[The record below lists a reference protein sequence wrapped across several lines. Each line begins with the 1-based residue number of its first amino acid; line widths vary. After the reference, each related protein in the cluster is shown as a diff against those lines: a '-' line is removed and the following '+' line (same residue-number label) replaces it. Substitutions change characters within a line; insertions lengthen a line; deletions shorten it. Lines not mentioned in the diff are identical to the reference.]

1 MRIFQDDYSNGNFS
15 LFFFLV
21 NSFKSV
27 LPLQQADFSTQKYSL
42 LKISV
47 VMAMA
52 MLLGLDARTRVAM
65 GLDANPRMGLKRT
78 LSSVSAS
85 ASGFPS
91 KQQDDG
97 DKKEAIST
105 LSSASNIAEN
115 GEKKERIVVKIN
127 LAAWRKRK
135 AQKEEEEKRKSLEL
149 KLEASKRKL
158 QLGYQQV
165 QKAKRKIQLVD
176 LRDIP
181 KPKPEVNLSKKSKF
195 HHRH

>member
-1 MRIFQDDYSNGNFS
+1 
-15 LFFFLV
+15 
-21 NSFKSV
+21 
-27 LPLQQADFSTQKYSL
+27 
-42 LKISV
+42 
-47 VMAMA
+47 MA

-78 LSSVSAS
+78 LSSAS

-105 LSSASNIAEN
+105 LSSAASNSAEN

-135 AQKEEEEKRKSLEL
+135 AQKEEEEKRKTLEL

-165 QKAKRKIQLVD
+165 QRAKRKIQLVD

-181 KPKPEVNLSKKSKF
+181 KPEPEINLSKKSKCY
-195 HHRH
+195 HRH

>member
-1 MRIFQDDYSNGNFS
+1 
-15 LFFFLV
+15 
-21 NSFKSV
+21 
-27 LPLQQADFSTQKYSL
+27 
-42 LKISV
+42 
-47 VMAMA
+47 MAMA
-52 MLLGLDARTRVAM
+52 MLLGLDASTRVAM

-78 LSSVSAS
+78 LSSASAS

-97 DKKEAIST
+97 NENEAIST
-105 LSSASNIAEN
+105 LSSAASTSADN

-127 LAAWRKRK
+127 LAAWRRRK
-135 AQKEEEEKRKSLEL
+135 AQKKEEDKKKSLEL

-181 KPKPEVNLSKKSKF
+181 KPEPEINLFKKSKRY
-195 HHRH
+195 HRH

>member
-1 MRIFQDDYSNGNFS
+1 
-15 LFFFLV
+15 
-21 NSFKSV
+21 
-27 LPLQQADFSTQKYSL
+27 
-42 LKISV
+42 
-47 VMAMA
+47 MAMA

-78 LSSVSAS
+78 LSSAS

-97 DKKEAIST
+97 DNKEAIST
-105 LSSASNIAEN
+105 LSSAASNSAGNEKEAISTLSSAASNRAEN

-181 KPKPEVNLSKKSKF
+181 KPEPEINLSKKSKF
-195 HHRH
+195 HHRQ

>member
-1 MRIFQDDYSNGNFS
+1 
-15 LFFFLV
+15 
-21 NSFKSV
+21 
-27 LPLQQADFSTQKYSL
+27 
-42 LKISV
+42 
-47 VMAMA
+47 MA

-78 LSSVSAS
+78 LSSASAS

-91 KQQDDG
+91 TQQDDG

-105 LSSASNIAEN
+105 LSSAASNSAGKEAISMLSSAASNIAEN

-181 KPKPEVNLSKKSKF
+181 KPEPEINLSKKSKCY
-195 HHRH
+195 HRH

>member
-1 MRIFQDDYSNGNFS
+1 
-15 LFFFLV
+15 
-21 NSFKSV
+21 
-27 LPLQQADFSTQKYSL
+27 
-42 LKISV
+42 
-47 VMAMA
+47 MAMA

-78 LSSVSAS
+78 LSS
-85 ASGFPS
+85 ASGFTS
-91 KQQDDG
+91 KEQDDG

-105 LSSASNIAEN
+105 LSSAASNSAGNEKEAISALSSTASKSASNENEAISTLSSGASNIAEN

-135 AQKEEEEKRKSLEL
+135 AEKEEEEKRKSLEL

-181 KPKPEVNLSKKSKF
+181 KPESEINPSKKSKF

>member
-1 MRIFQDDYSNGNFS
+1 
-15 LFFFLV
+15 
-21 NSFKSV
+21 
-27 LPLQQADFSTQKYSL
+27 
-42 LKISV
+42 
-47 VMAMA
+47 MA

-78 LSSVSAS
+78 LSSASAS

-91 KQQDDG
+91 TQQDDG
-97 DKKEAIST
+97 DKKGAIST
-105 LSSASNIAEN
+105 LSSAASNRAEN

-176 LRDIP
+176 FRDIP
-181 KPKPEVNLSKKSKF
+181 KPEPEINPSKKSKF
-195 HHRH
+195 HHRQ

>member
-1 MRIFQDDYSNGNFS
+1 MARKNLNAKILS
-15 LFFFLV
+15 LE
-21 NSFKSV
+21 
-27 LPLQQADFSTQKYSL
+27 DFSTQKYSL

-65 GLDANPRMGLKRT
+65 GLDPNPRMGLKKT
-78 LSSVSAS
+78 LSS

-97 DKKEAIST
+97 NKKEAIST
-105 LSSASNIAEN
+105 LSSAAEN

-127 LAAWRKRK
+127 LAAWRQRK

-181 KPKPEVNLSKKSKF
+181 KPEPEINLSKKSKCY
-195 HHRH
+195 HRH